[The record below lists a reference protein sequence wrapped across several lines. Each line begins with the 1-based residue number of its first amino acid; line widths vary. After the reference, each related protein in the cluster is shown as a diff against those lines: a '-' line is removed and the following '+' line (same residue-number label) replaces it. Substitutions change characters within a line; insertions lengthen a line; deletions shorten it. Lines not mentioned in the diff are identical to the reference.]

1 MTRTARLSLIL
12 TITATAIGMYA
23 LVAWAAPEEDSDS
36 PAPVAAME
44 DRGMNI
50 LGSFDAPSG
59 LTGYAATVQGRP
71 MAIYVTEDGKH
82 AVLGTLVDE
91 QGNNLTADP
100 LERISSGP
108 QNKKAWDQLADA
120 TWIRDGDADAP
131 RIVYEITDPNCPYC
145 NQFWQTARPWVE
157 AGDVQIR
164 HVMVGILKADSVPKA
179 ATIVGADDPEAAL
192 ERQERNYAS
201 GGIEVAEDIP
211 DAARDK
217 ILDNNSLMEALGYF
231 ATPTILYRKAN
242 GDIGL
247 KQGMPR
253 GDDVEKILGP
263 KP

>member
-1 MTRTARLSLIL
+1 MTRNLRLPI
-12 TITATAIGMYA
+12 IGMIAAVAIGAYA
-23 LVAWAAPEEDSDS
+23 LVAWSAPEDKTDP
-36 PAPVAAME
+36 PAPVVAMA
-44 DRGMNI
+44 DRGLEI
-50 LGSFDAPSG
+50 LGPFDAPGG
-59 LTGYAATVQGRP
+59 LRGYAATFQGRP
-71 MAIYVTEDGKH
+71 MAIYVTEDGQH

-91 QGNNLTADP
+91 NGNNLTAEP
-100 LERISSGP
+100 LERIASGP
-108 QNKKAWDQLADA
+108 QNEKAWEQLGKA
-120 TWIRDGDADAP
+120 TWIRDGKADAP

-157 AGDVQIR
+157 AGEVQIR

-201 GGIEVAEDIP
+201 GGIDIAEDIP

>member
-1 MTRTARLSLIL
+1 MTRIVQLSLIL
-12 TITATAIGMYA
+12 AITSAAIGTYT
-23 LVAWAAPEEDSDS
+23 LVAWAAPDEDGDS
-36 PAPVAAME
+36 PSPVAAMA

-59 LTGYAATVQGRP
+59 LTGYAATAQGRP

-91 QGNNLTADP
+91 NGNDLTAEP
-100 LERISSGP
+100 LERMASGP
-108 QNKKAWDQLADA
+108 QNRKAWGRLAEA
-120 TWIRDGDADAP
+120 TWVRDGDADAP

-157 AGDVQIR
+157 AGEVQIR

-201 GGIEVAEDIP
+201 GGIDIAEDIS
-211 DAARDK
+211 DATRDK
-217 ILDNNSLMEALGYF
+217 ILDNNGLMEALSYF

-242 GDIGL
+242 GDVGL
-247 KQGMPR
+247 QQGMPR
-253 GDDVEKILGP
+253 GDDVEKVLGP